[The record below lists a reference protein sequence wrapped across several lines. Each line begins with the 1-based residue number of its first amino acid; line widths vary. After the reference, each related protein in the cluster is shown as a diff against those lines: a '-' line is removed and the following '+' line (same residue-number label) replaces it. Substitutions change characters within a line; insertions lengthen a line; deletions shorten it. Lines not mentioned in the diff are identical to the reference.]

1 MKKIISFLI
10 VLFAVADISAQT
22 QQGYVRTITRFN
34 RPSIGLDSVLLKF
47 KDRPR
52 VKSHSKGKFS
62 IDLPGYKEGQGY
74 VLENVVKA
82 GYELKNIGDLKE
94 YGYSTSVPL
103 TIDMYSV
110 KEKNEDQKA
119 IYNKIYHDLSNNFQK
134 RYEQLLDELDATQS
148 DKVSIQKELADL
160 QKTFDNTKSL
170 LEKIASRY
178 ATINIEQ
185 MTSFERELQMCIEQG
200 NMSAAVE
207 LINSE
212 GGIDAIVKD
221 AEQSQKEAII
231 AKKIINTS
239 NMKVEKAIN
248 SLYALYVGSLA
259 NLDYKSA
266 TSYIYKIANLDTCN
280 FANQIEASL
289 YLRLTGNYDDAFNLA
304 KRAYG
309 IGNTNNNSEQKVE
322 ALDNLGDIYLI
333 TKDYNNA
340 LKYYGNAIKKMIKE
354 GVIYIELD
362 KYDNKIDA
370 VEVDENLKQN
380 KTNVAIG
387 AFTVNEDLESQT
399 DNIGIGVFLEESDE
413 ALTYKDSL
421 LLSSL
426 YTKMAMLNTING
438 NINKAN
444 LYMGRYLNYKP
455 TDSYSNSDYWNSYI
469 IQTVTIGNS
478 MVALGQW
485 KLAETL
491 FNQLL
496 VLIQSVKS
504 NDSSWTMLSSIVNA
518 RLAQVCANIVDKR
531 NTAIK
536 YAEVSLKDL
545 NRVEDSFVNYEMR
558 TAVYIATAIA
568 YQANNDYDKSFELID
583 SAKVAYAHSYRQD
596 TLTYCTLLNNT
607 GQLYYKLDKWD
618 KAIACFQEALNTG
631 YDSNND
637 KSPLRSMLLYNIG
650 QNLREKH
657 MLDSALIY
665 HKQALEIR
673 ERMADNS
680 AIGIYT
686 LSESYSGMA
695 WIYYKK
701 NENIKAAEL
710 YEKAYEIRRE
720 IFGPNNIEVCKM
732 KKNAY
737 YCLYYGGANN
747 NEIKEYFN
755 NYMAKN
761 AFALVNKNDSLVVT
775 PYYLLS
781 VDEWNIDN
789 KEDAFSSYNKC
800 KDKNSVF
807 LTQDKKTISE
817 VDLLLDDYEIELI
830 PVDENEKKQIVRL
843 YNKNM
848 KKIKKLS
855 DGRNK

>member
-1 MKKIISFLI
+1 MKKLISFLI
-10 VLFAVADISAQT
+10 VLFVVVDIMAQI
-22 QQGYVRTITRFN
+22 QQGYVRAITRFN

-110 KEKNEDQKA
+110 KDKNEDQKE

-160 QKTFDNTKSL
+160 KKSFDNTKSL

-178 ATINIEQ
+178 ATINIDQ
-185 MTSFERELQMCIEQG
+185 MTSFERELQKCVEQG
-200 NMSAAVE
+200 NISDIVE

-212 GGIDAIVKD
+212 GGIDAIVRD
-221 AEQSQKEAII
+221 AEQSQEEAYI
-231 AKKIINTS
+231 AKKIIETS

-289 YLRLTGNYDDAFNLA
+289 YSRLIGNYDDAFNLA
-304 KRAYG
+304 NRAYK
-309 IGNTNNNSEQKVE
+309 IGETNNSSEQKVE
-322 ALDNLGDIYLI
+322 ALDNIGDTYLM
-333 TKDYNNA
+333 TRDYKNA
-340 LKYYGNAIKKMIKE
+340 LKYYGNALKKIIKE
-354 GVIYIELD
+354 GVFYIELANYD
-362 KYDNKIDA
+362 KEKIDT
-370 VEVDENLKQN
+370 VEIDEDIKQ
-380 KTNVAIG
+380 NVAIG
-387 AFTVNEDLESQT
+387 AFDVNEDLESQS
-399 DNIGIGVFLEESDE
+399 DNIGMRVFCEETDD
-413 ALTYKDSL
+413 ALTYKDSI
-421 LLSSL
+421 LLSTL
-426 YTKMAMLNTING
+426 YTKMAMINTLNG
-438 NINKAN
+438 DVNKGN
-444 LYMGRYLNYKP
+444 LYMGRYCQYLP
-455 TDSYSNSDYWNSYI
+455 TGSYNNIDYWESYI
-469 IQTVTIGNS
+469 IQTVTIGNT
-478 MVALGQW
+478 MAALGQW

-504 NDSSWTMLSSIVNA
+504 NDSSWATLSSIVNA

-531 NTAIK
+531 HSAIK
-536 YAEVSLKDL
+536 YAEESLKDL
-545 NRVEDSFVNYEMR
+545 NRVEESFVNYEMR

-568 YQANNDYDKSFELID
+568 YQANNDYDKSFELLD
-583 SAKVAYAHSYRQD
+583 SAKVAYRHSYRQD
-596 TLTYCTLLNNT
+596 SLTYYSLLNNT
-607 GQLYYKLDKWD
+607 GQLYYKLGNWD
-618 KAIACFQEALNTG
+618 KAIEFFQKALDTG
-631 YDSNND
+631 YDSNNA
-637 KSPLRSMLLYNIG
+637 KSPLRSMLFYNIG
-650 QNLREKH
+650 QNLLEKH

-665 HKQALEIR
+665 HKKALEIR
-673 ERMADNS
+673 ERMADDS
-680 AIGIYT
+680 HIGIYT

-695 WIYYKK
+695 WIYHLK

-710 YEKAYEIRRE
+710 YEKACEIRRE
-720 IFGPNNIEVCKM
+720 IFGPINKDVDRM

-737 YCLYYGGANN
+737 YCLYYGASNSNN
-747 NEIKEYFN
+747 EEIKEYFN

-761 AFALVNKNDSLVVT
+761 AFALVNKNDSLVLT
-775 PYYLLS
+775 PYYILS
-781 VDEWNIDN
+781 IDEWNIDN
-789 KEDAFSSYNKC
+789 KGDAFSSYNNC
-800 KDKNSVF
+800 KNKNSIVV
-807 LTQDKKTISE
+807 TQDKKTISV
-817 VDLLLDDYEIELI
+817 VDVHLDDYDIELI
-830 PVDENEKKQIVRL
+830 PVDENEKKQIVKL
-843 YNKNM
+843 YNKNR
-848 KKIKKLS
+848 KKINKLS
-855 DGRNK
+855 DGRKK

>member
-10 VLFAVADISAQT
+10 VLFVVVDITAQT

-110 KEKNEDQKA
+110 KDKNEDQKA

-160 QKTFDNTKSL
+160 QKIFDNTKSL

-200 NMSAAVE
+200 NMSTAVE

-221 AEQSQKEAII
+221 AEQSQKEASLAKRII
-231 AKKIINTS
+231 ETS

-289 YLRLTGNYDDAFNLA
+289 YLGLTGNYDDAFKLA
-304 KRAYG
+304 NRAYG
-309 IGNTNNNSEQKVE
+309 IGNANNNSEQKAE
-322 ALDNLGDIYLI
+322 AFDNLGDIYLI

-354 GVIYIELD
+354 GVKYIELD
-362 KYDNKIDA
+362 NYDNETIDA
-370 VEVDENLKQN
+370 VEVDDEKQ
-380 KTNVAIG
+380 TNVAIG
-387 AFTVNEDLESQT
+387 AFTVNEDWESQT
-399 DNIGIGVFLEESDE
+399 DNIGIGVFYEETHE

-444 LYMGRYLNYKP
+444 LYMGRYLSYKP
-455 TDSYSNSDYWNSYI
+455 TDSYNNSDYWESYI
-469 IQTVTIGNS
+469 IQTVTIGTT

-504 NDSSWTMLSSIVNA
+504 NDSSWAMLSSIVNA

-531 NTAIK
+531 HSAIK
-536 YAEVSLKDL
+536 YAEESLKDL
-545 NRVEDSFVNYEMR
+545 NRVEESFINYEMR

-583 SAKVAYAHSYRQD
+583 SAKVAYRHSYRQD

-618 KAIACFQEALNTG
+618 EAIACFQEALNTG
-631 YDSNND
+631 YDSNNA

-657 MLDSALIY
+657 MLDSALVY
-665 HKQALEIR
+665 HKKALEIR

-695 WIYYKK
+695 WIYYTK

-737 YCLYYGGANN
+737 YSLYYGASNN
-747 NEIKEYFN
+747 NNEEIKEYFN
-755 NYMAKN
+755 NYMANN
-761 AFALVNKNDSLVVT
+761 AFALVNKDDSLVAT

-781 VDEWNIDN
+781 VDKWNVEN
-789 KEDAFSSYNKC
+789 TEDAFSSYNNC
-800 KDKNSVF
+800 KNTSSIFV
-807 LTQDKKTISE
+807 TEDKKTISAA
-817 VDLLLDDYEIELI
+817 DLPLDNYIVELV

-843 YNKNM
+843 YNKNR
-848 KKIKKLS
+848 KKIKKIL
-855 DGRNK
+855 DGRSK